1 MRKFKLISLSC
12 TGKGSKVFH
21 SRDNK
26 IISENE
32 FIDADELVKGGFIK
46 EVTDNDELKEVKTID
61 INLDL
66 GKEPET
72 KGNVDINTDLGN
84 ENKSDVLFSFTDNDE
99 LKEVKTIEDIN
110 KKQIIKLLV
119 SLGVEHN
126 INNAKE
132 PLFDLLLKSYEA
144 E

>member
-26 IISENE
+26 VISENE
-32 FIDADELVKGGFIK
+32 FIDADELVRGGFIK
-46 EVTDNDELKEVKTID
+46 EVTDNDELKEVKTIAPV
-61 INLDL
+61 
-66 GKEPET
+66 EPIEPVT
-72 KGNVDINTDLGN
+72 TGNVDVNTDLGN
-84 ENKSDVLFSFTDNDE
+84 DTKSDVLFSFTDNDE
-99 LKEVKTIEDIN
+99 LKEVKTIEDID
-110 KKQIIKLLV
+110 KKQIIRLLV
-119 SLGVEHN
+119 SMQVEHN
-126 INNAKE
+126 VNSKKE